1 MMMSIH
7 AINFAQATLLAYRPF
22 LEPLPMHDHWL
33 LLMPPLALAI
43 ALVYKTIKIDDL
55 EQLPR
60 QALVLTAQILI
71 FMTVAAGVLWA
82 ITELA

>member
-1 MMMSIH
+1 MIMLIDAFSISSL
-7 AINFAQATLLAYRPF
+7 ATLAYRPF

-55 EQLPR
+55 NQLPR

-71 FMTVAAGVLWA
+71 FMTVAAAVLWA